1 MHCDIVVGV
10 DPATRVVRAIGG
22 NVQQSVSMEEIEL
35 GDSGRLDGV
44 TNSHMPWLLVMRND
58 LQ

>member
-1 MHCDIVVGV
+1 M
-10 DPATRVVRAIGG
+10 DPAARVVRAIGG
-22 NVQQSVSMEEIEL
+22 NVQQSVTMSEIDL
-35 GDSGRLDGV
+35 NDAGQLDAF